1 MKKERKKMTEKNNM
15 YKPSLH
21 FTPSYGWMNDP
32 NGLVYHDGIYE
43 LYYQHNPRG
52 IDWNCMTW
60 GHARGTDLLH
70 WEDLGDVLEPDEN
83 GLMFSGCAIRN
94 DRGLLG
100 LPKDA
105 LLFFYTAAGHSSR
118 ESKGKP
124 YTIRLAYSTDGGNT
138 LIKKDGICE
147 AGEIMETLAAENRDP
162 KVFWHEE
169 SGAYI
174 LVLWIENNDFGIWR
188 SEDLEQ
194 FTMTQRVTLESGY
207 ECPDLF
213 RLPVISTKEGGRETG
228 EEKWVFWTAHGY
240 YYVGSFDGYEFHQ
253 EQERRCASQMGPD
266 VVLPYAAQTFSGPEK
281 VLSVSW
287 LRTKCVGGRTTG
299 MMSIPKEFS
308 LIRNKN
314 GYILRQNF
322 PSAVMEA
329 FAQTENGILDGACC
343 LKLCNQNPLPF
354 VPEPETMGMH
364 DEDMEWEIRFLSKET
379 CLLKLECQ
387 RDTKKLFF
395 TRGIV
400 TDSCETGCELE
411 NLELIYDHGILELL
425 GNNGTFYLAV
435 DFPELRA
442 EAVDKME
449 MSENLKEWI

>member
-1 MKKERKKMTEKNNM
+1 MTEKSSI
-15 YKPSLH
+15 YKPAVH

-94 DRGLLG
+94 DRRLLG

-308 LIRNKN
+308 LIRNKD

-449 MSENLKEWI
+449 MRENLKEWI

>member
-1 MKKERKKMTEKNNM
+1 
-15 YKPSLH
+15 
-21 FTPSYGWMNDP
+21 
-32 NGLVYHDGIYE
+32 
-43 LYYQHNPRG
+43 
-52 IDWNCMTW
+52 MTW

-308 LIRNKN
+308 LIRNKD

>member
-1 MKKERKKMTEKNNM
+1 MTEKNNM

-287 LRTKCVGGRTTG
+287 LRTKCVGERTTG

-308 LIRNKN
+308 LIRNKD

-425 GNNGTFYLAV
+425 GNEGTFYLAV

-449 MSENLKEWI
+449 VSENLKEWI

>member
-1 MKKERKKMTEKNNM
+1 MTEKNNM

-83 GLMFSGCAIRN
+83 GLMFSGCAVRN

-213 RLPVISTKEGGRETG
+213 CLPVISTKEGGRETG

-287 LRTKCVGGRTTG
+287 LRTKCVGERTTG

-308 LIRNKN
+308 LIRNKD

-425 GNNGTFYLAV
+425 GNEGTFYLAV

-449 MSENLKEWI
+449 VSENLKEWI

>member
-1 MKKERKKMTEKNNM
+1 MTEKSSI
-15 YKPSLH
+15 YKPAVH

-308 LIRNKN
+308 LIRNKD

-449 MSENLKEWI
+449 MSEKLEEWI

>member
-1 MKKERKKMTEKNNM
+1 MTEKNNM

-100 LPKDA
+100 LPEDA

-124 YTIRLAYSTDGGNT
+124 YTIRLAYSTDGGKT

-213 RLPVISTKEGGRETG
+213 RLPVTPTKEGGRETG

-308 LIRNKN
+308 LIRNKD

-322 PSAVMEA
+322 SSAVMEA

-425 GNNGTFYLAV
+425 GNEGTFYLAV

-442 EAVDKME
+442 EAVDKIE
-449 MSENLKEWI
+449 MSENLKECI

>member
-188 SEDLEQ
+188 SENLEQ

-308 LIRNKN
+308 LIRNKD

>member
-1 MKKERKKMTEKNNM
+1 MIEKNRK
-15 YKPSLH
+15 YKPALH

-287 LRTKCVGGRTTG
+287 LRTKCVGERTTG

-308 LIRNKN
+308 LIRNKD

-425 GNNGTFYLAV
+425 GNEETFYLAV

-449 MSENLKEWI
+449 VSENLKEWI

>member
-1 MKKERKKMTEKNNM
+1 MTEKNNM

-287 LRTKCVGGRTTG
+287 LRTKCVGERTTG

-308 LIRNKN
+308 LIRNKD

-425 GNNGTFYLAV
+425 GNEETFYLAV

-449 MSENLKEWI
+449 VSENLKEWI

>member
-287 LRTKCVGGRTTG
+287 LRTKCVGERTTG

-308 LIRNKN
+308 LIRNKD

-425 GNNGTFYLAV
+425 GNEGTFYLAV

>member
-1 MKKERKKMTEKNNM
+1 MTEKNNM

-100 LPKDA
+100 LPEDA

-138 LIKKDGICE
+138 LIKKDGKL
-147 AGEIMETLAAENRDP
+147 ANGEVIETLAAENRDP

-213 RLPVISTKEGGRETG
+213 RLPVISAKEG
-228 EEKWVFWTAHGY
+228 
-240 YYVGSFDGYEFHQ
+240 
-253 EQERRCASQMGPD
+253 
-266 VVLPYAAQTFSGPEK
+266 
-281 VLSVSW
+281 
-287 LRTKCVGGRTTG
+287 
-299 MMSIPKEFS
+299 
-308 LIRNKN
+308 
-314 GYILRQNF
+314 
-322 PSAVMEA
+322 
-329 FAQTENGILDGACC
+329 
-343 LKLCNQNPLPF
+343 
-354 VPEPETMGMH
+354 
-364 DEDMEWEIRFLSKET
+364 
-379 CLLKLECQ
+379 
-387 RDTKKLFF
+387 
-395 TRGIV
+395 
-400 TDSCETGCELE
+400 
-411 NLELIYDHGILELL
+411 
-425 GNNGTFYLAV
+425 
-435 DFPELRA
+435 
-442 EAVDKME
+442 
-449 MSENLKEWI
+449 

>member
-188 SEDLEQ
+188 SENLEQ
-194 FTMTQRVTLESGY
+194 FTMTQRVTPESGY

-308 LIRNKN
+308 LIRNKD

-329 FAQTENGILDGACC
+329 FAQTENGILDGTCC

-354 VPEPETMGMH
+354 VPNRKQWACMMRIWSGKSVFCRRKPA
-364 DEDMEWEIRFLSKET
+364 F
-379 CLLKLECQ
+379 
-387 RDTKKLFF
+387 
-395 TRGIV
+395 
-400 TDSCETGCELE
+400 
-411 NLELIYDHGILELL
+411 
-425 GNNGTFYLAV
+425 
-435 DFPELRA
+435 
-442 EAVDKME
+442 
-449 MSENLKEWI
+449 

>member
-1 MKKERKKMTEKNNM
+1 MTEKNNM

-308 LIRNKN
+308 LIRNKD

-322 PSAVMEA
+322 PSAVMET
-329 FAQTENGILDGACC
+329 FAQTENEILDGACC

-425 GNNGTFYLAV
+425 GNEGTFYLAV

-449 MSENLKEWI
+449 VSENLKEWI

>member
-1 MKKERKKMTEKNNM
+1 MTEKNNM

-124 YTIRLAYSTDGGNT
+124 YTIRLAYSTDGGKT

-188 SEDLEQ
+188 SENLEQ

-213 RLPVISTKEGGRETG
+213 RLPVTSTKEGGRETG

-308 LIRNKN
+308 LVREKA
-314 GYILRQNF
+314 GYILQQKF
-322 PSAVMEA
+322 PPAVMEA
-329 FAQTENGILDGACC
+329 FARTENGILDGACC

-364 DEDMEWEIRFLSKET
+364 DEDMEWEIRLLSKGT

-400 TDSCETGCELE
+400 TDSCDLGCELE
-411 NLELIYDHGILELL
+411 NLELIYDHGNLELL

-442 EAVDKME
+442 KAVDKMK

>member
-1 MKKERKKMTEKNNM
+1 MTEKNNM

-100 LPKDA
+100 LPEDA

-213 RLPVISTKEGGRETG
+213 RLPVISAKEGGREIG

-308 LIRNKN
+308 LIRNKD

>member
-1 MKKERKKMTEKNNM
+1 MTEKNNM

-308 LIRNKN
+308 LIRNKD

-364 DEDMEWEIRFLSKET
+364 DADMEWEIRFLSKET

>member
-1 MKKERKKMTEKNNM
+1 MTEKNNM

-124 YTIRLAYSTDGGNT
+124 YTIRLAYSTDGGKT

-213 RLPVISTKEGGRETG
+213 RLPVISAKEGGRETG

-240 YYVGSFDGYEFHQ
+240 YYVGSFDGYAFHQ

-308 LIRNKN
+308 LIRNKD

>member
-1 MKKERKKMTEKNNM
+1 MTEKSSI
-15 YKPSLH
+15 YKPAVH

-147 AGEIMETLAAENRDP
+147 AGEIMETRAAENRDP

-308 LIRNKN
+308 LIRNKD

-364 DEDMEWEIRFLSKET
+364 DEDMEWKIRFLSKET

>member
-1 MKKERKKMTEKNNM
+1 MTEKNNM

-308 LIRNKN
+308 LIRNKD

-354 VPEPETMGMH
+354 VSEPETMGMH

>member
-1 MKKERKKMTEKNNM
+1 MTEKSSI
-15 YKPSLH
+15 YKPAVH

-308 LIRNKN
+308 LIRNKD

-354 VPEPETMGMH
+354 VPDPETMGMH
-364 DEDMEWEIRFLSKET
+364 DEDMEWKIRFLSKET

>member
-1 MKKERKKMTEKNNM
+1 MTEKSSI
-15 YKPSLH
+15 YKPAVH

-287 LRTKCVGGRTTG
+287 LRTKCVGERTTG

-308 LIRNKN
+308 LIRNKD

-425 GNNGTFYLAV
+425 GNEGTFYLAV

-442 EAVDKME
+442 EAVDRIE
-449 MSENLKEWI
+449 MSENLKAYI

>member
-1 MKKERKKMTEKNNM
+1 MTEKSSI
-15 YKPSLH
+15 YKPEVH

-124 YTIRLAYSTDGGNT
+124 YTIRLAYSTDGGKT

-174 LVLWIENNDFGIWR
+174 LVLWIENSDFGIWR

-308 LIRNKN
+308 LIRNKD

>member
-1 MKKERKKMTEKNNM
+1 MTEKSSI
-15 YKPSLH
+15 YKPAVH

-287 LRTKCVGGRTTG
+287 LRTKCVGERTTG

-308 LIRNKN
+308 LIRNKD

-442 EAVDKME
+442 EAVDRME

>member
-1 MKKERKKMTEKNNM
+1 MTEKSSI
-15 YKPSLH
+15 YKPAVH

-253 EQERRCASQMGPD
+253 KQERRCASQMGPD

-308 LIRNKN
+308 LIRNKD

-364 DEDMEWEIRFLSKET
+364 DEDMEWKIRFLSKET

>member
-1 MKKERKKMTEKNNM
+1 MTEKSSI
-15 YKPSLH
+15 YKPAVH

-147 AGEIMETLAAENRDP
+147 AGEIMKTLAAENRDP

-174 LVLWIENNDFGIWR
+174 LVLWIEDNDFGIWR

-308 LIRNKN
+308 LIRNKD